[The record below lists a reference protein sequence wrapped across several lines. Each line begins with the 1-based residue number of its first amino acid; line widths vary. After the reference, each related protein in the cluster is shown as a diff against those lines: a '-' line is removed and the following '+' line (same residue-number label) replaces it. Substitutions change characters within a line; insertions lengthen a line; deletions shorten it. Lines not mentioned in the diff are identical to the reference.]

1 MEQKRHQGTSQH
13 MPVPAGK
20 ASRGWGETL
29 LSTAWLEGRRQCHL
43 LEAERFRLELR
54 KKKSLCNSFQKL
66 QCQKTSF
73 WFHMAQQLS

>member
-1 MEQKRHQGTSQH
+1 MEQKRHQGTSHH